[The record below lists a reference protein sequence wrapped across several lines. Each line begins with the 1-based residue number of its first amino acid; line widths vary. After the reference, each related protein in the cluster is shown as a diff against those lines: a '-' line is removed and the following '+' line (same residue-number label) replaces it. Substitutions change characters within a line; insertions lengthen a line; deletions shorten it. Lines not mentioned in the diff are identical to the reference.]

1 MEEIKLST
9 KLEYPQIS
17 EIFKNWKIISTWGKK
32 WLVYENESKK
42 IQCFIRL
49 NLIDTIN
56 KFLNFEILCFK
67 GKIQSYIF
75 NSKFN
80 IPIRGDVTQR
90 IFENKI
96 ISKVFSCLEDCELK
110 DIRNLDKADEL
121 FNEYINKR
129 EKLVFDYHNSQVLK
143 KKRLLNIKDVTY
155 ELIQYYTSYD
165 GELYEQDSELY
176 KPYHDFINSQKYKL
190 WKDVY
195 KHFISLIPYEDLR
208 EKYTNIINE
217 EI

>member
-1 MEEIKLST
+1 MKEIKLST

-17 EIFKNWKIISTWGKK
+17 EIFKNWKMMSTWGKER
-32 WLVYENESKK
+32 LVYENESKK

-56 KFLNFEILCFK
+56 KFLNFEILCLK
-67 GKIQSYIF
+67 EKHQQYIF
-75 NSKFN
+75 NPKFN
-80 IPIRGDVTQR
+80 IPIRGDMTQK

-110 DIRNLDKADEL
+110 DIRNLDKANEL
-121 FNEYINKR
+121 FNEYTNKR
-129 EKLVFDYHNSQVLK
+129 EKLVFDYYNSQVLK
-143 KKRLLNIKDVTY
+143 KNKLLNIKDVTY
-155 ELIQYYTSYD
+155 ELIQYYTSYE
-165 GELYEQDSELY
+165 GKLYKQDSVLY
-176 KPYHDFINSQKYKL
+176 KPYHDFINSQRHKL
-190 WKDVY
+190 WKDIY

-217 EI
+217 DV